1 MTAALAQII
10 ALTAYGNAFLRN
22 ASVPMGLVADHLVFR
37 SCRTVDF
44 RVTDDVASA
53 SMPAAHTV
61 AAKPSGWF
69 LYLQAGGCRRLRLCV
84 EYPQARPALIP
95 GPAAVSPP
103 GPGNPMIEAVYPE
116 YSIFWTGTWEPEP
129 TEQRDQP
136 SWRVSYLASGKQSLR
151 NLQIDPA
158 KVRQALRHTLADC
171 SAFALSQGL
180 THWGDQFMD
189 AGKVLDSRMPGPAS
203 PDREILPE
211 GQYSLGARQ
220 LIYCAL
226 SAWVFGG
233 MGSWND
239 LSLNSAEAAD
249 THQKLSGQLYL
260 HLHEALQ
267 AGLNSDHG

>member
-10 ALTAYGNAFLRN
+10 ALTAYGNAHLRN
-22 ASVPMGLVADHLVFR
+22 ASVPMGLVADHPVFR

-44 RVTDDVASA
+44 RMMDDAGSVSGSAARIVA
-53 SMPAAHTV
+53 T
-61 AAKPSGWF
+61 KPSGWF

-84 EYPQARPALIP
+84 EYPQGRPALIP
-95 GPAAVSPP
+95 GPAAFSPP
-103 GPGNPMIEAVYPE
+103 GPGKAMIETLYE
-116 YSIFWTGTWEPEP
+116 GYSTYWTGQWES
-129 TEQRDQP
+129 EQLEQGDEP
-136 SWRVSYLASGKQSLR
+136 SWRVSYLRSGKRPVR
-151 NLQIDPA
+151 NLHSDPA
-158 KVRQALRHTLADC
+158 KVRQALWHTLEDC

-180 THWGDQFMD
+180 THWGDHFSK
-189 AGKVLDSRMPGPAS
+189 ARNILDSRMPGS
-203 PDREILPE
+203 NTPDRDILPE
-211 GQYSLGARQ
+211 SGYSLDARQ
-220 LIYCAL
+220 LIYCAM

-267 AGLNSDHG
+267 AGLNSEP